1 MSHLFQY
8 QYANNGSYLSTN
20 SSSSSSSLSSQTN
33 AYNQM
38 NRGAKKVKVEN
49 GQPILM
55 SSQQQQHRNN
65 GEHSDNDNDVEEN
78 DEDDEDEENYNLSN
92 EIKSNPI
99 ISQVNN
105 QTLEDISDEDLEE
118 NDAYN
123 RDMQTNGES
132 DANNRQLDELGNM
145 PNVNDSNLVLGN
157 STSPPSQLQ
166 PQHEPLSSI
175 TQFYLNSRFTSPYG
189 SSNSASNQTLN
200 PYPNTHL
207 FTNSSLNDQ
216 GNFFFYNILKYF

>member
-1 MSHLFQY
+1 M
-8 QYANNGSYLSTN
+8 
-20 SSSSSSSLSSQTN
+20 
-33 AYNQM
+33 
-38 NRGAKKVKVEN
+38 
-49 GQPILM
+49 
-55 SSQQQQHRNN
+55 
-65 GEHSDNDNDVEEN
+65 
-78 DEDDEDEENYNLSN
+78 
-92 EIKSNPI
+92 
-99 ISQVNN
+99 NN

-123 RDMQTNGES
+123 RDIQTNGES
-132 DANNRQLDELGNM
+132 DANNRQLDELGNI

-157 STSPPSQLQ
+157 STSPPSQLR

-200 PYPNTHL
+200 SYPNTHM

-216 GNFFFYNILKYF
+216 GNFFFNILKYF